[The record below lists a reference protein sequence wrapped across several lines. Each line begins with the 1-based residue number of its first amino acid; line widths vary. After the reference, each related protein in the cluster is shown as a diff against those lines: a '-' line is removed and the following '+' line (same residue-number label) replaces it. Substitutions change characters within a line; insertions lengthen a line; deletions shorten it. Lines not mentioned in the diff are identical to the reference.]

1 MLYSLQVYWTSIF
14 ILPKKVINAIEQKFN
29 SFCGM
34 GRMLRLQ
41 KQKWLGMI
49 FVFLRKRVV
58 WG

>member
-1 MLYSLQVYWTSIF
+1 VLYSLQVYWTSIF

-41 KQKWLGMI
+41 KQEWLGMI